1 MNNKKNKTQTTM
13 IRITQRINNTIRLF
27 WLGALVLLAAG
38 LQNCG
43 DKTDDCI
50 DPRNPE
56 CENYNPCIDAKP
68 VSAAFH
74 MYEESDFMTSDPNWV
89 SYDTDSSVTP
99 KVRFTAVE
107 PNAQEYVWYIGTEIE
122 PRTGKSVLVDFTGS
136 LTPKRIRLIIK
147 KSPNTKCF
155 PTDNGIDTV
164 DRILYFVDRN
174 DTLIMPMIGK
184 FRGVSTKNPQ
194 EILTV
199 QIGYYFRSGGSRHT
213 TFAGFND
220 CTAYT
225 TNGVMGFRLYTPW
238 KVNMRIFLDN
248 GETSPSC
255 NLFDVICRLPDNSD
269 SIYVQYKQWSKD
281 STLHQFRG
289 IKIR

>member
-1 MNNKKNKTQTTM
+1 MQPFVNVC
-13 IRITQRINNTIRLF
+13 
-27 WLGALVLLAAG
+27 WLGVLTLLLTG

-43 DKTDDCI
+43 DKTTDCI

-68 VSAAFH
+68 VSAAFY
-74 MYEESDFMTSDPNWV
+74 MYEESDFMSSDPNWV
-89 SYDTDSSVTP
+89 NYDTDSSVTP
-99 KVRFTAVE
+99 KVRFTALE
-107 PNAQEYVWYIGTEIE
+107 PNAQEYIWYIGTEIQ
-122 PRTGKSVLVDFTGS
+122 PRTGKSVLVDFAGS

-164 DRILYFVDRN
+164 DRMLYFVDRN
-174 DTLIMPMIGK
+174 DTSLMPMIGN

-194 EILTV
+194 ETITV
-199 QIGYYFRSGGSRHT
+199 QIGYYFKSGTRYT

-220 CTAYT
+220 CTAYVSG
-225 TNGVMGFRLYTPW
+225 GVLGFRLYTPW
-238 KVNMRIFLDN
+238 EVDERAYLPGGILT
-248 GETSPSC
+248 ERC
-255 NLFDVICRLPDNSD
+255 NLFDVICRLPDNTD
-269 SIYVQYKQWSKD
+269 SIYVNYKQWSKD
-281 STLHQFRG
+281 STLYQFRG